1 MLSGIVRGEM
11 IALAEGSIPGAGVCF
26 TAMVYLVAGLVAFLG
41 IHSVRI
47 FADDWRT
54 ARIVRMGEGPWKIV
68 YSVLSIAAFVLLLW
82 GYGAARKAS
91 MDLWM
96 PPEWT
101 RYVAA
106 LLTLLAAILLAATY
120 VPGTHIKTAVKHPM
134 MLSVKTW
141 AAAHL
146 IATGR
151 LADVV
156 LFGAFLAWSVL
167 AYRAARGRDR
177 AKGTTYAAIG
187 VSRDAIAVLIGAIA
201 WAVFAFYLHE
211 RWVGVRPLG

>member
-1 MLSGIVRGEM
+1 
-11 IALAEGSIPGAGVCF
+11 
-26 TAMVYLVAGLVAFLG
+26 MVYFISGLVLFLA

-54 ARIVRMGEGPWKIV
+54 ARIARMGEGPWKGV
-68 YSVLSIAAFVLLLW
+68 YSVLSIAGFILLLW
-82 GYGAARKAS
+82 GYGAARKGS
-91 MDLWM
+91 MELWV

-120 VPGTHIKTAVKHPM
+120 VPGTHIKAAVKHPM

-146 IATGR
+146 IANGQ
-151 LADVV
+151 LVNIV
-156 LFGAFLAWSVL
+156 LFGAFLVWSVL

-177 AKGTTYAAIG
+177 ANGTTYAAVG
-187 VSRDAIAVLIGAIA
+187 ASRDAIAVLIGAAA

-211 RWVGVRPLG
+211 RWVGVRPFG